1 MLPLWRCDG
10 RWVSDLRLMN
20 SCYLVSGQPVIRAGL
35 ASTGAAVLSAA
46 GGGLGRHLGGAGL
59 VWGAVAAV
67 KSSRSR

>member
-1 MLPLWRCDG
+1 
-10 RWVSDLRLMN
+10 MN

>member
-1 MLPLWRCDG
+1 
-10 RWVSDLRLMN
+10 MN

-46 GGGLGRHLGGAGL
+46 TGGGLGRHLGGAGL